1 MFFAFFNL
9 QLALSKKNKMTDYRL
24 DHTQTEL
31 IDIYSY
37 QQ

>member
-1 MFFAFFNL
+1 
-9 QLALSKKNKMTDYRL
+9 MTDYRL